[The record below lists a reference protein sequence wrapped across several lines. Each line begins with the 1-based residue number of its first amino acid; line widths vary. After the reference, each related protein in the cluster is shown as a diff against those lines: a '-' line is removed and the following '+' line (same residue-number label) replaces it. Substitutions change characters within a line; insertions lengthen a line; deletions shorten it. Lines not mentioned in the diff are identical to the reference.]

1 MAERGGAGGGPG
13 GAGGGSGQRGSGV
26 AQSPQQPPPP
36 QQQQP
41 PQQPTPPKLAQATS
55 SSSSTS
61 AAAASSS
68 SSSTST
74 SMAVAVA
81 SGSAPPGGP
90 GPGRTPAPVQMNL
103 YATWEVDR
111 SSSSCVPR
119 LFSLTLKKLVMLKE
133 MDKDLNSVVIAV
145 KLQGSKRILRSN
157 EIVLPASGLV
167 ETELQ
172 LTFSLQYPHF
182 LKRDAN
188 KLQIML
194 QRRKRYK
201 NRTILGYKT
210 LAVGLINMAE
220 VMQHPNEGAL
230 VLGLHSNVKDVSVP
244 VAEIKIYSLSSQPID
259 HEGIKSKLSDRSPDI
274 DNYSE
279 EEEESF
285 SSEQEGS
292 DDPLHGQDL
301 FYEDEDLRKVKKTRR
316 KLTSTSA
323 ITRQPNIKQKFVAL
337 LKRFKVSDEVG
348 FGLEHVSREQIR
360 EVEEDLD
367 ELYDSLEMYN
377 PSDSGP
383 EMEETES
390 ILSTPK
396 PKLKPFFEGM
406 SQSSSQTEIGS
417 LNSKGSLGKD
427 TTSPMEL
434 AALEKVKSTW
444 IKNQDDSLTETDTLE
459 ITDQDM
465 FGDAST
471 SLVVPEKVKTPMKSS
486 KTDLQSSASPS
497 KVEGVHTPR
506 QKRSTPL
513 KERQLSKPLSERTNS
528 SDSERSPDLG
538 HSTQIPR
545 KVVYDQLNQILVSDA
560 ALPENVILVNTTD
573 WQGQYVAELLQ
584 DQRKPV
590 VCTCSTVEVQAV
602 LSALLTRIQRYCNCN
617 SSMPRPV
624 KVAAVGGQ
632 SYLSSILRFFVK
644 SLANKTSDWLGYMRF
659 LIIPLGSHPVAKYLG
674 SVDSKYSSSFLDSG
688 WRDLFS
694 RSEPPVSEQLDVAG
708 RVMQYVNGAATTH
721 QLPVAE
727 AMLTCR
733 HKFPDE
739 DSYQKFIPFIGV
751 VKVGLVED
759 SPSTAGDGDDSPVVS
774 LTVPSTSPPSSSGLS
789 RDATATPP
797 SSPSMSS
804 ALAIVGSPNSP
815 YGDVIGLQVSRLPHS
830 GEAQLSGTMA
840 MTVVTKEKNKKV
852 PTIFLSKK
860 PREKEVDSKSQVIE
874 GISRLICS
882 AKQQQT
888 MLRGARAGRGGRAR
902 KGLEREAG
910 NGPSLGA
917 LGRWP
922 EQFSHRS
929 SPCHPQC
936 PSMGSSGVTSSSSS
950 WQPSGP
956 PMSSTFQWDSSVAAR
971 PPEALSPSHFPSWH
985 CHQPHRLRA
994 GGGQQAR
1001 AQHPF
1006 PGTRVCL
1013 SLAQVP
1019 KDTGTGTPPLPSP
1032 PTHPCAAPPHSC
1044 FSPSP
1049 SCSRP
1054 RA

>member
-1 MAERGGAGGGPG
+1 MAERGGAGGGSATAG
-13 GAGGGSGQRGSGV
+13 AGAGGTGPRGPGA
-26 AQSPQQPPPP
+26 AQSPP
-36 QQQQP
+36 
-41 PQQPTPPKLAQATS
+41 PTPPQAPQTPAPAVAPVAS
-55 SSSSTS
+55 VSSSTS
-61 AAAASSS
+61 AAASASS
-68 SSSTST
+68 T
-74 SMAVAVA
+74 AAAGPGA
-81 SGSAPPGGP
+81 SGPAAP
-90 GPGRTPAPVQMNL
+90 GPGSAAPGRPPGPAPAPVQMNL

-111 SSSSCVPR
+111 SSASCVPR
-119 LFSLTLKKLVMLKE
+119 LFNLTLKKLVMLKE

-157 EIVLPASGLV
+157 EILLPAGGLA

-210 LAVGLINMAE
+210 LAMGLINMAE
-220 VMQHPNEGAL
+220 VMQHPSEGAL
-230 VLGLHSNVKDVSVP
+230 VLGLHSSVKDVSIP

-259 HEGIKSKLSDRSPDI
+259 QEGIKAKLSDRSPDI

-316 KLTSTSA
+316 KLTSASA

-390 ILSTPK
+390 VLSTPK

-427 TTSPMEL
+427 ATSPMEL
-434 AALEKVKSTW
+434 SALDRVKATSW
-444 IKNQDDSLTETDTLE
+444 IKNPDDNLPE
-459 ITDQDM
+459 IDPLDISDQDM
-465 FGDAST
+465 FGDSST
-471 SLVVPEKVKTPMKSS
+471 TLVVPEKVKTPMKSG
-486 KTDLQSSASPS
+486 KTDLQGSASPS
-497 KVEGVHTPR
+497 KMDGGQTPR

-545 KVVYDQLNQILVSDA
+545 KAVYDQLNQILVSDA
-560 ALPENVILVNTTD
+560 ALPENVILVNTAD

-584 DQRKPV
+584 DQRRPV

-624 KVAAVGGQ
+624 KVVAVGGQ

-644 SLANKTSDWLGYMRF
+644 ALANKTSDWLGYMRF
-659 LIIPLGSHPVAKYLG
+659 LIVPLGSHPVAKYMG
-674 SVDSKYSSSFLDSG
+674 SVDSRYSSAFLDPA

-694 RSEPPVSEQLDVAG
+694 RSEPPVSESLDVVG
-708 RVMQYVNGAATTH
+708 RVMQYVSGAGVTH

-733 HKFPDE
+733 HKFQDE

-751 VKVGLVED
+751 SPPYAGPPGALSPFTGPLWSPQRETWARPTTPSRRSWGRTSQHEWPEWKVLLISGSSALPGP
-759 SPSTAGDGDDSPVVS
+759 SPPSRARRDFSGRGVLS
-774 LTVPSTSPPSSSGLS
+774 LTSPPGARISHPGFPPSVSIDGVEWSDIKFFQLAAQWPTHVKHFPVGLFSSS
-789 RDATATPP
+789 
-797 SSPSMSS
+797 
-804 ALAIVGSPNSP
+804 
-815 YGDVIGLQVSRLPHS
+815 
-830 GEAQLSGTMA
+830 
-840 MTVVTKEKNKKV
+840 K
-852 PTIFLSKK
+852 PT
-860 PREKEVDSKSQVIE
+860 
-874 GISRLICS
+874 
-882 AKQQQT
+882 
-888 MLRGARAGRGGRAR
+888 
-902 KGLEREAG
+902 
-910 NGPSLGA
+910 
-917 LGRWP
+917 
-922 EQFSHRS
+922 
-929 SPCHPQC
+929 
-936 PSMGSSGVTSSSSS
+936 
-950 WQPSGP
+950 
-956 PMSSTFQWDSSVAAR
+956 
-971 PPEALSPSHFPSWH
+971 
-985 CHQPHRLRA
+985 
-994 GGGQQAR
+994 
-1001 AQHPF
+1001 
-1006 PGTRVCL
+1006 
-1013 SLAQVP
+1013 
-1019 KDTGTGTPPLPSP
+1019 
-1032 PTHPCAAPPHSC
+1032 
-1044 FSPSP
+1044 
-1049 SCSRP
+1049 
-1054 RA
+1054 

>member
-26 AQSPQQPPPP
+26 AQSPQQQQPP
-36 QQQQP
+36 QQPP

-81 SGSAPPGGP
+81 SGSAPPAGP

-157 EIVLPASGLV
+157 EIILPASGLV

-172 LTFSLQYPHF
+172 LTFSLQ
-182 LKRDAN
+182 
-188 KLQIML
+188 
-194 QRRKRYK
+194 
-201 NRTILGYKT
+201 
-210 LAVGLINMAE
+210 

-434 AALEKVKSTW
+434 AALEKVKSAW

-465 FGDAST
+465 FGDVST

-486 KTDLQSSASPS
+486 KTDLQGSASPS
-497 KVEGVHTPR
+497 KMDGVHTPR

-560 ALPENVILVNTTD
+560 ALPENVILVNTAD

-644 SLANKTSDWLGYMRF
+644 SLASKTSDWLGYMRF

-674 SVDSKYSSSFLDSG
+674 SVDSRYSSTFLDSG

-694 RSEPPVSEQLDVAG
+694 RSEPPVSEQLDVVG
-708 RVMQYVNGAATTH
+708 RVMQYVNGAGVTH

-789 RDATATPP
+789 RDTTATPP

-804 ALAIVGSPNSP
+804 ALAVVGSPNSP
-815 YGDVIGLQVSRLPHS
+815 YGDVIGLQVDYWLGHPGERRREGDKRDASSKNTLKSVFRSVQVSRLPHG

-888 MLRGARAGRGGRAR
+888 MLRVSIDGVEWSDIKFFQLAAQ
-902 KGLEREAG
+902 
-910 NGPSLGA
+910 
-917 LGRWP
+917 WP
-922 EQFSHRS
+922 TH
-929 SPCHPQC
+929 
-936 PSMGSSGVTSSSSS
+936 VK
-950 WQPSGP
+950 
-956 PMSSTFQWDSSVAAR
+956 
-971 PPEALSPSHFPSWH
+971 HFPVG
-985 CHQPHRLRA
+985 L
-994 GGGQQAR
+994 
-1001 AQHPF
+1001 
-1006 PGTRVCL
+1006 
-1013 SLAQVP
+1013 
-1019 KDTGTGTPPLPSP
+1019 
-1032 PTHPCAAPPHSC
+1032 
-1044 FSPSP
+1044 FSGSK
-1049 SCSRP
+1049 
-1054 RA
+1054 AT

>member
-1 MAERGGAGGGPG
+1 
-13 GAGGGSGQRGSGV
+13 
-26 AQSPQQPPPP
+26 
-36 QQQQP
+36 
-41 PQQPTPPKLAQATS
+41 
-55 SSSSTS
+55 
-61 AAAASSS
+61 
-68 SSSTST
+68 
-74 SMAVAVA
+74 
-81 SGSAPPGGP
+81 
-90 GPGRTPAPVQMNL
+90 MNL

-111 SSSSCVPR
+111 SSPSCVPR
-119 LFSLTLKKLVMLKE
+119 LFSLTLKKLIMLKE

-157 EIVLPASGLV
+157 EIVLPVSGLV

-220 VMQHPNEGAL
+220 VMQHPSEGAL

-259 HEGIKSKLSDRSPDI
+259 HEGLKSKLSDRSPDI

-316 KLTSTSA
+316 KLASASA

-427 TTSPMEL
+427 ATSPMD
-434 AALEKVKSTW
+434 AAVGDKLKPSRS
-444 IKNQDDSLTETDTLE
+444 KNLDDSLSEIDTLE
-459 ITDQDM
+459 ASEQDT
-465 FGDAST
+465 FGDSST
-471 SLVVPEKVKTPMKSS
+471 MLIIPEKVKTPMKSS
-486 KTDLQSSASPS
+486 KGELQSMASPS
-497 KVEGVHTPR
+497 KMEGAAHTPR

-538 HSTQIPR
+538 HSTQVIWELIT
-545 KVVYDQLNQILVSDA
+545 DLVKHGRCLGVLYRAPGAAMSDI
-560 ALPENVILVNTTD
+560 NGD
-573 WQGQYVAELLQ
+573 
-584 DQRKPV
+584 
-590 VCTCSTVEVQAV
+590 
-602 LSALLTRIQRYCNCN
+602 CNCN
-617 SSMPRPV
+617 SSVPRPV
-624 KVAAVGGQ
+624 KVVAVGGQ
-632 SYLSSILRFFVK
+632 SYLSAILRFFVK
-644 SLANKTSDWLGYMRF
+644 QLANKTPDWLSYMRF
-659 LIIPLGSHPVAKYLG
+659 LIVPLGSHPVAKYLG
-674 SVDSKYSSSFLDSG
+674 SVDSRYSCTFLDSA
-688 WRDLFS
+688 WRELFG
-694 RSEPPVSEQLDVAG
+694 RAEPPGTEPFDVVG
-708 RVMQYVNGAATTH
+708 RIVQYVGGASTTH

-727 AMLTCR
+727 AMLTCK
-733 HKFPDE
+733 HKFLSGTARNLPH
-739 DSYQKFIPFIGV
+739 PA
-751 VKVGLVED
+751 LL
-759 SPSTAGDGDDSPVVS
+759 AGDGDDAPVVS
-774 LTVPSTSPPSSSGLS
+774 LTVPSTSPPSSSGLVK
-789 RDATATPP
+789 DVCATPP

-804 ALAIVGSPNSP
+804 GLAVVGSPSSP
-815 YGDVIGLQVSRLPHS
+815 YGDVIGLQVDYWLAHPTERRKEGEKRDASSKNTLKSVFRSVQVSRLPS
-830 GEAQLSGTMA
+830 GGESQPSGTMA

-860 PREKEVDSKSQVIE
+860 PKEKEVDSKSQVIE

-888 MLRGARAGRGGRAR
+888 MMKVSIDGVEWSDIKFFQLAAQ
-902 KGLEREAG
+902 
-910 NGPSLGA
+910 
-917 LGRWP
+917 WP
-922 EQFSHRS
+922 TH
-929 SPCHPQC
+929 
-936 PSMGSSGVTSSSSS
+936 VK
-950 WQPSGP
+950 
-956 PMSSTFQWDSSVAAR
+956 
-971 PPEALSPSHFPSWH
+971 HFPVGLFGSK
-985 CHQPHRLRA
+985 PA
-994 GGGQQAR
+994 
-1001 AQHPF
+1001 
-1006 PGTRVCL
+1006 
-1013 SLAQVP
+1013 
-1019 KDTGTGTPPLPSP
+1019 
-1032 PTHPCAAPPHSC
+1032 
-1044 FSPSP
+1044 
-1049 SCSRP
+1049 
-1054 RA
+1054 

>member
-1 MAERGGAGGGPG
+1 MAERGTSGLGGP
-13 GAGGGSGQRGSGV
+13 RGSAAGPSLLQPAPCV
-26 AQSPQQPPPP
+26 PPSAPQPSAGSPALTGTPQLLAPPAVPPTLPQPSASPPP
-36 QQQQP
+36 QQP
-41 PQQPTPPKLAQATS
+41 SAGLGASAPGGGGGGAPLAQAPPG
-55 SSSSTS
+55 S
-61 AAAASSS
+61 AA
-68 SSSTST
+68 
-74 SMAVAVA
+74 
-81 SGSAPPGGP
+81 GG
-90 GPGRTPAPVQMNL
+90 RPVQMNL

-111 SSSSCVPR
+111 SSPSCVPR
-119 LFSLTLKKLVMLKE
+119 LFSLTLKKLIMLKE
-133 MDKDLNSVVIAV
+133 MDKDLSSVVIAV

-157 EIVLPASGLV
+157 EIVLPISGLV

-201 NRTILGYKT
+201 NRTFLGYKT

-220 VMQHPNEGAL
+220 VMQHPSEGAL
-230 VLGLHSNVKDVSVP
+230 VLGLHNNVKDVSVP

-259 HEGIKSKLSDRSPDI
+259 HEGLKSKSSDRSPDI

-301 FYEDEDLRKVKKTRR
+301 FYEEDDLRKVKKPRR
-316 KLTSTSA
+316 KLTSASA
-323 ITRQPNIKQKFVAL
+323 ITRPNIKQKFVAL

-383 EMEETES
+383 EMEDTES

-427 TTSPMEL
+427 ATSPMEASSGDKL
-434 AALEKVKSTW
+434 KPNRT
-444 IKNQDDSLTETDTLE
+444 KNMDDNINETDILEGNEQDTYGDLSNTL
-459 ITDQDM
+459 II
-465 FGDAST
+465 
-471 SLVVPEKVKTPMKSS
+471 PEKVKTPMKTS
-486 KTDLQSSASPS
+486 KGDLQNIASPS
-497 KVEGVHTPR
+497 KMDSNVHTPR

-528 SDSERSPDLG
+528 SDSERSPDLC

-545 KVVYDQLNQILVSDA
+545 KVVYDQLNQILVSEA
-560 ALPENVILVNTTD
+560 ALPENVILVNAVD
-573 WQGQYVAELLQ
+573 WQGQYVAELLH
-584 DQRKPV
+584 DQKKPV

-624 KVAAVGGQ
+624 KVVSVGGQ
-632 SYLSSILRFFVK
+632 SYLSAILRFFVK
-644 SLANKTSDWLGYMRF
+644 QLANKTSDWLNHMRF
-659 LIIPLGSHPVAKYLG
+659 LIIPLGSHPVAKYMG
-674 SVDSKYSSSFLDSG
+674 SVDSRYSNMFLDTS

-694 RSEPPVSEQLDVAG
+694 KTEPPAIEPLDVVG
-708 RVMQYVNGAATTH
+708 RITQYVNGANVTH

-727 AMLTCR
+727 AMLTCK
-733 HKFPDE
+733 HKFQDE

-751 VKVGLVED
+751 VKVGLIED
-759 SPSTAGDGDDSPVVS
+759 SPAAAGEGEDSPVIS
-774 LTVPSTSPPSSSGLS
+774 LTIPSTSPPSTSGLAK
-789 RDATATPP
+789 DVCATPP
-797 SSPSMSS
+797 SSPSMTSG
-804 ALAIVGSPNSP
+804 LAVVGSPSSP
-815 YGDVIGLQVSRLPHS
+815 YTDVIGLQVDYWLSQPTEKRKEGEKKDSSSKNTLKSVFRSVHVSRLPNS
-830 GEAQLSGTMA
+830 GETQPSGTMA

-860 PREKEVDSKSQVIE
+860 PKEREVDSKSQMID

-888 MLRGARAGRGGRAR
+888 MMKVSIDGVEWSDIKFFQLAAQ
-902 KGLEREAG
+902 
-910 NGPSLGA
+910 
-917 LGRWP
+917 WP
-922 EQFSHRS
+922 TH
-929 SPCHPQC
+929 
-936 PSMGSSGVTSSSSS
+936 VK
-950 WQPSGP
+950 
-956 PMSSTFQWDSSVAAR
+956 
-971 PPEALSPSHFPSWH
+971 HFPVGLFGNK
-985 CHQPHRLRA
+985 PA
-994 GGGQQAR
+994 
-1001 AQHPF
+1001 
-1006 PGTRVCL
+1006 
-1013 SLAQVP
+1013 
-1019 KDTGTGTPPLPSP
+1019 
-1032 PTHPCAAPPHSC
+1032 
-1044 FSPSP
+1044 
-1049 SCSRP
+1049 
-1054 RA
+1054 

>member
-1 MAERGGAGGGPG
+1 MAERGGTGGGPG
-13 GAGGGSGQRGSGV
+13 GAGGSSGQRGSGV
-26 AQSPQQPPPP
+26 AQSPQQPPPS
-36 QQQQP
+36 QQQT

-55 SSSSTS
+55 LSST
-61 AAAASSS
+61 AAAVVSSS

-81 SGSAPPGGP
+81 SGTVPPGGP

-119 LFSLTLKKLVMLKE
+119 LFSLTLKKLIMLKE

-157 EIVLPASGLV
+157 EIILPASGLV

-444 IKNQDDSLTETDTLE
+444 IKNQDDSLTETETLE
-459 ITDQDM
+459 ITDQDT
-465 FGDAST
+465 FGDLST
-471 SLVVPEKVKTPMKSS
+471 SLVVPEKVKTPMKTS
-486 KTDLQSSASPS
+486 KTDLQGSASPS
-497 KVEGVHTPR
+497 KVEGTHTPR

-674 SVDSKYSSSFLDSG
+674 SLDSRYSSTFLDSG

-694 RSEPPVSEQLDVAG
+694 RSEPPVSEQLDVVG
-708 RVMQYVNGAATTH
+708 RVMQYVGGAAVTH

-759 SPSTAGDGDDSPVVS
+759 SPSTTGDGDDSPVVS

-804 ALAIVGSPNSP
+804 TLAVMGSPNSP
-815 YGDVIGLQVSRLPHS
+815 YGDVIGLQVDYWLGHPGERRREGDKRDASSKNTLKSVFRSVQVSRLPHG

-888 MLRGARAGRGGRAR
+888 MLRVSIDGVEWSDIKFFQLAAQ
-902 KGLEREAG
+902 
-910 NGPSLGA
+910 
-917 LGRWP
+917 WP
-922 EQFSHRS
+922 TH
-929 SPCHPQC
+929 
-936 PSMGSSGVTSSSSS
+936 VK
-950 WQPSGP
+950 
-956 PMSSTFQWDSSVAAR
+956 
-971 PPEALSPSHFPSWH
+971 HFPVG
-985 CHQPHRLRA
+985 L
-994 GGGQQAR
+994 
-1001 AQHPF
+1001 
-1006 PGTRVCL
+1006 
-1013 SLAQVP
+1013 
-1019 KDTGTGTPPLPSP
+1019 
-1032 PTHPCAAPPHSC
+1032 
-1044 FSPSP
+1044 FSGSKTT
-1049 SCSRP
+1049 
-1054 RA
+1054 

>member
-1 MAERGGAGGGPG
+1 MAERGGPGGGGQRVPAPQPAAAALPQQSPSGQPPAQPPGAAPLPPKPGSGPLTPG
-13 GAGGGSGQRGSGV
+13 GA
-26 AQSPQQPPPP
+26 A
-36 QQQQP
+36 
-41 PQQPTPPKLAQATS
+41 
-55 SSSSTS
+55 
-61 AAAASSS
+61 
-68 SSSTST
+68 
-74 SMAVAVA
+74 
-81 SGSAPPGGP
+81 PGGAA
-90 GPGRTPAPVQMNL
+90 GRPVQMNL

-111 SSSSCVPR
+111 SSPSCVPR
-119 LFSLTLKKLVMLKE
+119 LFSLTLKKLIMLKE
-133 MDKDLNSVVIAV
+133 MDKDLSSVVIAV

-157 EIVLPASGLV
+157 EIVLPVSGLV

-220 VMQHPNEGAL
+220 VMQHPSEGAL

-259 HEGIKSKLSDRSPDI
+259 HEGLKSKLSDRSPDI

-316 KLTSTSA
+316 KLASASA

-427 TTSPMEL
+427 ATSPMD
-434 AALEKVKSTW
+434 AAVGDKLKPSRS
-444 IKNQDDSLTETDTLE
+444 KNLDDSLNEIDTLE
-459 ITDQDM
+459 ASEQDT
-465 FGDAST
+465 FGDSST
-471 SLVVPEKVKTPMKSS
+471 TLVIPEKIKTPMKSS
-486 KTDLQSSASPS
+486 KGELQSMASPS
-497 KVEGVHTPR
+497 RMEGAAHTPR

-545 KVVYDQLNQILVSDA
+545 KIIYDQLNQILVSDT
-560 ALPENVILVNTTD
+560 ALPENIILVNAAD
-573 WQGQYVAELLQ
+573 WQGQYVAELLR
-584 DQRKPV
+584 DQKKPV

-602 LSALLTRIQRYCNCN
+602 LSAVLTRIQRYCNCN
-617 SSMPRPV
+617 SSVPRPV
-624 KVAAVGGQ
+624 KVVAVGGQ
-632 SYLSSILRFFVK
+632 SYLSAILRFFVK
-644 SLANKTSDWLGYMRF
+644 QLANKTPDWLSYMRF
-659 LIIPLGSHPVAKYLG
+659 LIVPLGSHPVAKYLG
-674 SVDSKYSSSFLDSG
+674 SVDSRYSCTFLDSS
-688 WRDLFS
+688 WRELFG
-694 RSEPPVSEQLDVAG
+694 RAEPPGTEPFDVVG
-708 RVMQYVNGAATTH
+708 RIVQYVGGASVTH

-727 AMLTCR
+727 AMLTCK
-733 HKFPDE
+733 HKLTCLTP
-739 DSYQKFIPFIGV
+739 V
-751 VKVGLVED
+751 
-759 SPSTAGDGDDSPVVS
+759 SPSALSAGDGDDVPVVS
-774 LTVPSTSPPSSSGLS
+774 LT
-789 RDATATPP
+789 DICATPP

-804 ALAIVGSPNSP
+804 GLAVVGSPSSP
-815 YGDVIGLQVSRLPHS
+815 YGDVIGLQVDYWLAHPTERRKEGEKRDASSKNTLKSVFRSVQVSRLPS
-830 GEAQLSGTMA
+830 GGESQPSGTMA

-860 PREKEVDSKSQVIE
+860 PKEKEVDSKSQVIE

-888 MLRGARAGRGGRAR
+888 MLKVSIDGVEWSDIKFFQLAAQ
-902 KGLEREAG
+902 
-910 NGPSLGA
+910 
-917 LGRWP
+917 WP
-922 EQFSHRS
+922 TH
-929 SPCHPQC
+929 
-936 PSMGSSGVTSSSSS
+936 VK
-950 WQPSGP
+950 
-956 PMSSTFQWDSSVAAR
+956 
-971 PPEALSPSHFPSWH
+971 HFPVGLFGSK
-985 CHQPHRLRA
+985 PA
-994 GGGQQAR
+994 
-1001 AQHPF
+1001 
-1006 PGTRVCL
+1006 
-1013 SLAQVP
+1013 
-1019 KDTGTGTPPLPSP
+1019 
-1032 PTHPCAAPPHSC
+1032 
-1044 FSPSP
+1044 
-1049 SCSRP
+1049 
-1054 RA
+1054 

>member
-1 MAERGGAGGGPG
+1 MAERGAPGGGG
-13 GAGGGSGQRGSGV
+13 SSGSGQRGSLV
-26 AQSPQQPPPP
+26 TALLQPPSSSSSAASSSASPVP
-36 QQQQP
+36 QTGPGQQQQQQP
-41 PQQPTPPKLAQATS
+41 SPSSQQQQQQLLVPG
-55 SSSSTS
+55 
-61 AAAASSS
+61 
-68 SSSTST
+68 
-74 SMAVAVA
+74 
-81 SGSAPPGGP
+81 GSFAPGGGGVGAPPGGAAS
-90 GPGRTPAPVQMNL
+90 GGRPVQMNL

-111 SSSSCVPR
+111 SSPSCVPR
-119 LFSLTLKKLVMLKE
+119 LFSLTLKKLIMLKE

-157 EIVLPASGLV
+157 EIVLPVSGLV

-220 VMQHPNEGAL
+220 VMQHPSEGAL

-259 HEGIKSKLSDRSPDI
+259 HEGLKSKLSDRSPDI

-301 FYEDEDLRKVKKTRR
+301 FYEEDDLRKVKKTRR

-323 ITRQPNIKQKFVAL
+323 ITRPNIKQKFVAL

-383 EMEETES
+383 EMEDTES

-427 TTSPMEL
+427 ATSPME
-434 AALEKVKSTW
+434 ASIGDKMKPSRS
-444 IKNQDDSLTETDTLE
+444 KNADDSLNEADMLE
-459 ITDQDM
+459 GNEQDM
-465 FGDAST
+465 FGDST
-471 SLVVPEKVKTPMKSS
+471 ATLVIPEKIKTPMKTS
-486 KTDLQSSASPS
+486 KGELQSMASPS
-497 KVEGVHTPR
+497 KMDSAVHTPR

-545 KVVYDQLNQILVSDA
+545 KVFYDQLNQILVSDA
-560 ALPENVILVNTTD
+560 ALPENIILVNAVD
-573 WQGQYVAELLQ
+573 WQGQYVADLLQ
-584 DQRKPV
+584 DQKRPV

-602 LSALLTRIQRYCNCN
+602 LSAILTRIQRYCNCN

-624 KVAAVGGQ
+624 KVVSVGGQ
-632 SYLSSILRFFVK
+632 SYLSAILRFFVK
-644 SLANKTSDWLGYMRF
+644 QLANKTSDWLSYMRF
-659 LIIPLGSHPVAKYLG
+659 LIVPLGSHPVAKYMG
-674 SVDSKYSSSFLDSG
+674 TVDSRYGNMFQDSA
-688 WRDLFS
+688 WREVFGKA
-694 RSEPPVSEQLDVAG
+694 EPPVAEPFDVVG
-708 RVMQYVNGAATTH
+708 RIMQYVSGASVTH

-727 AMLTCR
+727 AMLTCK
-733 HKFPDE
+733 HKFQDE

-751 VKVGLVED
+751 VKVGLIED
-759 SPSTAGDGDDSPVVS
+759 SPAATGEGDDTPVIS
-774 LTVPSTSPPSSSGLS
+774 LTVPSTSPPSTSGLA
-789 RDATATPP
+789 RDVTATPP
-797 SSPSMSS
+797 SSPSMTSG
-804 ALAIVGSPNSP
+804 LAVMGSPNSP
-815 YGDVIGLQVSRLPHS
+815 YGDVIGLQVDYWLAQPIEKKKEGEKKDASSKNTLKSVFRSVQVSRLPNS
-830 GEAQLSGTMA
+830 GETQPSGTMA

-860 PREKEVDSKSQVIE
+860 PKEREVDSKSQMID

-888 MLRGARAGRGGRAR
+888 MLKVSIDGVEWSDIKFFQLAAQ
-902 KGLEREAG
+902 
-910 NGPSLGA
+910 
-917 LGRWP
+917 WP
-922 EQFSHRS
+922 TH
-929 SPCHPQC
+929 
-936 PSMGSSGVTSSSSS
+936 VK
-950 WQPSGP
+950 
-956 PMSSTFQWDSSVAAR
+956 
-971 PPEALSPSHFPSWH
+971 HFPVGLFGSK
-985 CHQPHRLRA
+985 PA
-994 GGGQQAR
+994 
-1001 AQHPF
+1001 
-1006 PGTRVCL
+1006 
-1013 SLAQVP
+1013 
-1019 KDTGTGTPPLPSP
+1019 
-1032 PTHPCAAPPHSC
+1032 
-1044 FSPSP
+1044 
-1049 SCSRP
+1049 
-1054 RA
+1054 

>member
-1 MAERGGAGGGPG
+1 MAERAASGVGGPRGSAAGPSLLQPAPCAPASAPQPAAGAPAAGGT
-13 GAGGGSGQRGSGV
+13 
-26 AQSPQQPPPP
+26 PQQQLLAPPSLPPPP
-36 QQQQP
+36 PSP
-41 PQQPTPPKLAQATS
+41 PQPAMPAPGVGASAPVGGGGAAPPPA
-55 SSSSTS
+55 
-61 AAAASSS
+61 
-68 SSSTST
+68 
-74 SMAVAVA
+74 
-81 SGSAPPGGP
+81 APPGSAAG
-90 GPGRTPAPVQMNL
+90 GRPVQMNL

-111 SSSSCVPR
+111 SSPSCVPR
-119 LFSLTLKKLVMLKE
+119 LFSLTLKKLIMLKE
-133 MDKDLNSVVIAV
+133 MDKDLSSVVIAV

-157 EIVLPASGLV
+157 EIVLPVSGLV

-201 NRTILGYKT
+201 NRTFLGYKT

-220 VMQHPNEGAL
+220 VMQHPSEGAL

-259 HEGIKSKLSDRSPDI
+259 HEGLKSKLSDRSPDI

-301 FYEDEDLRKVKKTRR
+301 FYEEDDLRKVKKPRR

-383 EMEETES
+383 EMEDTES

-427 TTSPMEL
+427 TTSPIEASAGDKL
-434 AALEKVKSTW
+434 KPNRS
-444 IKNQDDSLTETDTLE
+444 KNVDDINETDMLE
-459 ITDQDM
+459 GSEQDA
-465 FGDAST
+465 FGDLST
-471 SLVVPEKVKTPMKSS
+471 TFIIPEKIKTPMKTS
-486 KTDLQSSASPS
+486 KGDLQSMASPS
-497 KVEGVHTPR
+497 KMDSAMHTPR

-528 SDSERSPDLG
+528 SDSERSPDLC

-545 KVVYDQLNQILVSDA
+545 KIVYDQLNQILVSDA
-560 ALPENVILVNTTD
+560 ALPENVILVNAVD
-573 WQGQYVAELLQ
+573 WQGQYVADLLQ
-584 DQRKPV
+584 DQKKPV
-590 VCTCSTVEVQAV
+590 VCTCSTIEVQAV
-602 LSALLTRIQRYCNCN
+602 LSAILTRIQRYCNCN

-624 KVAAVGGQ
+624 KVVSVGGQ
-632 SYLSSILRFFVK
+632 SYLSAILRFFVK
-644 SLANKTSDWLGYMRF
+644 QLANKTSDWLNHMRF
-659 LIIPLGSHPVAKYLG
+659 LIIPLGSHPVAKYMG
-674 SVDSKYSSSFLDSG
+674 SVDSRYSNMFLDTS
-688 WRDLFS
+688 WRELFS
-694 RSEPPVSEQLDVAG
+694 KPEPPAIEPLDVVG
-708 RVMQYVNGAATTH
+708 RITQYVNGANVTH

-727 AMLTCR
+727 AMLTCK
-733 HKFPDE
+733 HKFQDE

-751 VKVGLVED
+751 VKVGLIED
-759 SPSTAGDGDDSPVVS
+759 SPAAAGEGDDSPIIS
-774 LTVPSTSPPSSSGLS
+774 LTVPSTSPPSSSGLAKDVS
-789 RDATATPP
+789 ATPP
-797 SSPSMSS
+797 SSPSMTSG
-804 ALAIVGSPNSP
+804 LAVVGSPSSP
-815 YGDVIGLQVSRLPHS
+815 YGDVIGLQVDYWLAQPTEKKKEGEKKDTSSKNTLKSVFRSVQVSRLPNS
-830 GEAQLSGTMA
+830 GETQPSGTMA

-860 PREKEVDSKSQVIE
+860 PKEREVDSKSQMID

-888 MLRGARAGRGGRAR
+888 MLKVSIDGVEWSDIKFFQLAAQ
-902 KGLEREAG
+902 
-910 NGPSLGA
+910 
-917 LGRWP
+917 WP
-922 EQFSHRS
+922 TH
-929 SPCHPQC
+929 
-936 PSMGSSGVTSSSSS
+936 VK
-950 WQPSGP
+950 
-956 PMSSTFQWDSSVAAR
+956 
-971 PPEALSPSHFPSWH
+971 HFPVGLFGSK
-985 CHQPHRLRA
+985 PA
-994 GGGQQAR
+994 
-1001 AQHPF
+1001 
-1006 PGTRVCL
+1006 
-1013 SLAQVP
+1013 
-1019 KDTGTGTPPLPSP
+1019 
-1032 PTHPCAAPPHSC
+1032 
-1044 FSPSP
+1044 
-1049 SCSRP
+1049 
-1054 RA
+1054 